1 MRFWL
6 RLLSGGLIL
15 LNAGCLPALSPPD
28 PTDTPTP
35 TVTFTPTPTI
45 VWFPPT
51 PTPTPRPT
59 SVATPSPTP
68 LPPPDVGDLLLRDD
82 FSETSP
88 WQLLTSER
96 GNIAI
101 ANNRLTIATA
111 APRALLTSLRGA
123 PELADYY
130 LEVTARTNLCTGM
143 DEYGVVFR
151 AASQADF
158 FRFTL
163 SCNGQVRVER
173 LAGGTASAP
182 QPWTIAGAVPPGAPG
197 QSRLGILADDRGLR
211 FYVNDEFIFTVTDPA
226 PAAGSIGLF
235 ARAAGDGAISVSF
248 TDLVIYAL
256 SP

>member
-6 RLLSGGLIL
+6 RLLIGGLIT
-15 LNAGCLPALSPPD
+15 LNAGCLPAISLPEPTASP
-28 PTDTPTP
+28 TATITP
-35 TVTFTPTPTI
+35 TPTPTI

-59 SVATPSPTP
+59 GVATPSPTP
-68 LPPPDVGDLLLRDD
+68 VPPPDVGDPLLSDD
-82 FSETSP
+82 FSETTT

-111 APRALLTSLRGA
+111 ASRVLLTSLRGS
-123 PELADYY
+123 PELANYY

-143 DEYGVVFR
+143 DEYGVVLR

-158 FRFTL
+158 YRFSL
-163 SCNGQVRVER
+163 SCNGQARVER

-182 QPWTIAGAVPPGAPG
+182 QPWTISGMVPPGAPG
-197 QSRLGILADDRGLR
+197 QSRLGVLADGRELR
-211 FYVNDEFIFTVTDPA
+211 FFVNGEFLFAVTDPQ
-226 PAAGSIGLF
+226 PAAGNVGLF
-235 ARAAGDGAISVSF
+235 ARAAADGAISVSF
-248 TDLVIYAL
+248 SDLVIYAL